1 MQSICITCNSAQSVV
16 YPSEIDNLHTGVLI
30 HLDSI
35 TIPALVSIIDPD
47 AVIAA
52 TQERFPPTGPCLIRF
67 TQ

>member
-1 MQSICITCNSAQSVV
+1 MQSICSTCNSTPLVV
-16 YPSEIDNLHTGVLI
+16 YPSEIDSLHIGVLI

-35 TIPALVSIIDPD
+35 TIPVLVSIIDPD